1 MIYVI
6 TSRRIEIGKSIQID
20 KGVPL
25 HIKVPTR
32 GLEEQPYLGFTSRN
46 LGEKYLE
53 LKDIPTEDLCVVT
66 IDDGLNEEYKNRAML
81 IFENEKQIIEMENDI
96 EGYDYESQI
105 HENAL

>member
-6 TSRRIEIGKSIQID
+6 TSRRIEIEKSIQID
-20 KGVPL
+20 QGVPL
-25 HIKVPTR
+25 HIKIPNR
-32 GLEEQPYLGFTSRN
+32 GFENQPYLGFISKY

-53 LKDIPTEDLCVVT
+53 LKNIPKENLCVVP
-66 IDDGLNEEYKNRAML
+66 IDDGLNEEYKNRAIL
-81 IFENEKQIIEMENDI
+81 IFENENQIIEMAKDT

>member
-6 TSRRIEIGKSIQID
+6 TSRRIEIEKSIQID
-20 KGVPL
+20 KRVPL

-32 GLEEQPYLGFTSRN
+32 DLENQPYLGFTSKY

-53 LKDIPTEDLCVVT
+53 LKNIPKENLRVVP
-66 IDDGLNEEYKNRAML
+66 IIDGLNEKYKNRVIL
-81 IFENEKQIIEMENDI
+81 IFENEKQIVEMMKDT

>member
-6 TSRRIEIGKSIQID
+6 TSRRIEIEKSIQID
-20 KGVPL
+20 GGVPL

-32 GLEEQPYLGFTSRN
+32 DLEDQPYLGFTSKN

-53 LKDIPTEDLCVVT
+53 IKNIPKEDLCVVP
-66 IDDGLNEEYKNRAML
+66 IDDGLNEEYINRAIL
-81 IFENEKQIIEMENDI
+81 IFENENQIVEMAKDA

-105 HENAL
+105 HENAS